1 MKSVWMPI
9 VGFLLL
15 STYARWHY
23 VCKMKFLCD
32 EPIVQTDAKKAAL
45 KNLALMDASKAV
57 LSDYEQFQFAKNAT
71 KPELSANNEDFI
83 AKAAAYLKDHPDQ
96 NLEVTG
102 FYRPSEKDEKSG
114 FFENL
119 GLARAAELRSLLVA
133 KGIPENRITLDYGLG
148 EEDLATSS
156 SFSLFKATTATIT
169 TTAPEADKGQQFT
182 FTNMTFSDAN
192 FDSGSD
198 VFKPGA
204 QFVSYAD
211 SVVTFL
217 KLNPNKAL
225 NITGHTDSDG
235 SDDSNMA
242 LGGRRAKA
250 VKQYFTSKGVKAKI
264 ATDSQGEK
272 QPISTN
278 ETPEGKAKNRR
289 VNIVIQ

>member
-23 VCKMKFLCD
+23 VCKMRFLCD
-32 EPIVQTDAKKAAL
+32 EPIVQADAKKGAL

-71 KPELSANNEDFI
+71 KPDLSANNEDFL

-96 NLEVTG
+96 NLKITG

-133 KGIPENRITLDYGLG
+133 KGIPENRITLDYALG
-148 EEDLATSS
+148 EENLATSS
-156 SFSLFKATTATIT
+156 SFSLYKPTAAAKDA
-169 TTAPEADKGQQFT
+169 APETDKGQQFT

-198 VFKPGA
+198 IFKPGA
-204 QFVSYAD
+204 QFVAYAD
-211 SVVTFL
+211 SVTTYL
-217 KLNPNKAL
+217 KLNPAKSL
-225 NITGHTDSDG
+225 DITGHTDSDG
-235 SDDSNMA
+235 SDDMNMS
-242 LGGRRAKA
+242 LGARRAKA
-250 VKQYFTSKGVKAKI
+250 VKQYFVSKGVKAKI
-264 ATDSQGEK
+264 GTNSQGEK
-272 QPISTN
+272 QPIASN
-278 ETPEGKAKNRR
+278 DNPEGKAKNRR
-289 VNIVIQ
+289 VNIAIQ